1 MNLPIFFRRLFIV
14 IFSFC
19 LLINVGYNFVNWIKI
34 VNLKNKTVL
43 GTLKIYSI
51 DKQPL
56 LKILDTYFAN
66 NKDVKITSEDI
77 YGNPIYYL
85 TSEIGKNHFKYVEK
99 YFSDKK
105 YKIDIISS
113 SDKFTE
119 IKIHKEFIS
128 EGEAEKFSEKLKV
141 DIGIECLIIA
151 KTDIHKKIYCIFA
164 DDITLSEA
172 EKIASENSTL
182 EIKWTRYT
190 KK

>member
-141 DIGIECLIIA
+141 DIGIECLILA
-151 KTDIHKKIYCIFA
+151 KTDVHKKIYCIFA

-182 EIKWTRYT
+182 EIKWTKYT

>member
-43 GTLKIYSI
+43 GTIKIYSI

-66 NKDVKITSEDI
+66 DKDIKITSEDI

-113 SDKFTE
+113 SEKFTE

-128 EGEAEKFSEKLKV
+128 ENEAEKFSEKLKV

>member
-1 MNLPIFFRRLFIV
+1 MNLPVFFRRLFIV

>member
-1 MNLPIFFRRLFIV
+1 MNLPVFFRRLFIV

-19 LLINVGYNFVNWIKI
+19 LLINVGYNFLNWIKI

-43 GTLKIYSI
+43 GTIKIYSI

-66 NKDVKITSEDI
+66 DKDIKITSEDI

-105 YKIDIISS
+105 YKINIISS
-113 SDKFTE
+113 SDKFNE
-119 IKIHKEFIS
+119 IKINKEFIS
-128 EGEAEKFSEKLKV
+128 ENEAEKFSEKLKV

>member
-43 GTLKIYSI
+43 GTIKIYSI

-66 NKDVKITSEDI
+66 DKDIKITSEDI

-113 SDKFTE
+113 SEKFTE

-128 EGEAEKFSEKLKV
+128 ENEAEKFSEKLKV

-182 EIKWTRYT
+182 EIKWTKYT

>member
-1 MNLPIFFRRLFIV
+1 MNLPVFFRRLFIV

-19 LLINVGYNFVNWIKI
+19 LLINVGYNFLNWIKI

-43 GTLKIYSI
+43 GTIKIYSI

-66 NKDVKITSEDI
+66 DKDIKITSEDI

-113 SDKFTE
+113 SEKFTE

-128 EGEAEKFSEKLKV
+128 ENEAEKFSEKLKV

-182 EIKWTRYT
+182 EIKWTKYT

>member
-105 YKIDIISS
+105 YKINIISS
-113 SDKFTE
+113 SDKFNE
-119 IKIHKEFIS
+119 IKINKEFIS
-128 EGEAEKFSEKLKV
+128 ENEAEQFSEKLKV
-141 DIGIECLIIA
+141 DIGIECLILA
-151 KTDIHKKIYCIFA
+151 KTDVHKKIYCILA
-164 DDITLSEA
+164 DDITLEEA

>member
-1 MNLPIFFRRLFIV
+1 MNLPVFFRRLFIV

-66 NKDVKITSEDI
+66 DKDIKITSEDI

-113 SDKFTE
+113 SEKFTE

-128 EGEAEKFSEKLKV
+128 ENEAEKFSEKLKV

-182 EIKWTRYT
+182 EIKWTKYT

>member
-43 GTLKIYSI
+43 GTIKIYSI

-56 LKILDTYFAN
+56 LKILYTYFAN
-66 NKDVKITSEDI
+66 DKDIKITSEDI

-113 SDKFTE
+113 SEKFTE

-128 EGEAEKFSEKLKV
+128 ENEAEKFSEKLKV

-182 EIKWTRYT
+182 EIKWTKYT

>member
-105 YKIDIISS
+105 YKINIISS
-113 SDKFTE
+113 SDKFNE
-119 IKIHKEFIS
+119 IKINKEFIS
-128 EGEAEKFSEKLKV
+128 ENEAEKFSEKLKV

>member
-43 GTLKIYSI
+43 GTIKIYSI

-66 NKDVKITSEDI
+66 DKDIKITSEDI

-113 SDKFTE
+113 SEKFTE

-128 EGEAEKFSEKLKV
+128 ENEAEKFSEKLKV
-141 DIGIECLIIA
+141 DIGIECLILA
-151 KTDIHKKIYCIFA
+151 KTDVHKKIYCIFA

-182 EIKWTRYT
+182 EIKWTKYT

>member
-99 YFSDKK
+99 YFSD
-105 YKIDIISS
+105 I
-113 SDKFTE
+113 
-119 IKIHKEFIS
+119 
-128 EGEAEKFSEKLKV
+128 
-141 DIGIECLIIA
+141 
-151 KTDIHKKIYCIFA
+151 
-164 DDITLSEA
+164 
-172 EKIASENSTL
+172 
-182 EIKWTRYT
+182 
-190 KK
+190 

>member
-43 GTLKIYSI
+43 GTIKIYSI

-66 NKDVKITSEDI
+66 DKDIKITSEDI

-182 EIKWTRYT
+182 EIKWTKYT

>member
-1 MNLPIFFRRLFIV
+1 MNLPVFFRRLFIV

-105 YKIDIISS
+105 YKINIISS
-113 SDKFTE
+113 SDKFNE
-119 IKIHKEFIS
+119 IKINKEFIS
-128 EGEAEKFSEKLKV
+128 ENEAEKFSEKLKV